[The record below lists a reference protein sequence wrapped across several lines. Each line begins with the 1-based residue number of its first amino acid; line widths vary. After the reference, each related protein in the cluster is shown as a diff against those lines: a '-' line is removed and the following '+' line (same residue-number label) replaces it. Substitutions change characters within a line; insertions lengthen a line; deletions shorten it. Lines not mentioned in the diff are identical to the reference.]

1 MLVELRPIESIRPY
15 PGNPR
20 RNDAAVD
27 AVAAS
32 LQAFGFRQPLV
43 VDEDSVIVVGHTRF
57 KAAKKLGFTEVP
69 VHVAVG
75 LTPDQ
80 ARAYRIADNQTATIA
95 EWDDTALVHELLE
108 LRDAGFDL
116 SLTGFATD
124 DLTELLAPP
133 PSEPLADPDDVPEP
147 PGEPI
152 TRPGD
157 VWLLGRHRLV
167 CGDAADPAVIGNAL
181 GGAKADLLLT
191 DPPYNVA
198 YSGKTAA
205 AKTITNDDMD
215 ESAFRRFLADA
226 LRAAVASL
234 KPGAGFYVWHA
245 DLHGLTARLA
255 AADAGLTVRQVLVW
269 AKSAFALGRFDYHW
283 KHETS
288 LYGWVDG
295 AAHSWLGGRDQ
306 STVLEF
312 DRPSRNAE
320 HPTMKPVGLFAKLIE
335 NSCPRGGI
343 VLDPFAGSGTT
354 VLAAEQTGRTAAV
367 VELDPGYADVI
378 VRRFESVTGKTT
390 ERIPAG

>member
-1 MLVELRPIESIRPY
+1 MLVELRPIDSVRPY

-32 LQAFGFRQPLV
+32 LQAFGFRQPVV
-43 VDEDSVIVVGHTRF
+43 VDEESVIIVGHTRY
-57 KAAKKLGFTEVP
+57 KAARKLGLTEVP
-69 VHVAVG
+69 VHVAIG

-80 ARAYRIADNQTATIA
+80 ARAYRLADNQTATIA
-95 EWDDTALVHELLE
+95 EWDDAALVHELLA

-116 SLTGFATD
+116 SLTGFAAA

-133 PSEPLADPDDVPEP
+133 PADPLADPDEIPDP
-147 PGEPI
+147 PADPV

-167 CGDAADPAVIGNAL
+167 CGDATDPGVIRTAL
-181 GGAKADLLLT
+181 GGATADLLLT

-198 YSGKTAA
+198 YEGKTAA
-205 AKTITNDDMD
+205 AKTIANDDLD
-215 ESAFRRFLADA
+215 EPAFRRFLADA
-226 LRAAVASL
+226 LRAAAAAL

-269 AKSAFALGRFDYHW
+269 AKSAFALGRSDYHW
-283 KHETS
+283 KHEPC
-288 LYGWVDG
+288 LYGWTDG

-312 DRPSRNAE
+312 DRPSRNAD
-320 HPTMKPVGLFAKLIE
+320 HPTMKPVGLFAKLVE

-343 VLDPFAGSGTT
+343 VLDPFAGSGTA

-367 VELDPGYADVI
+367 VELDPGYCDV
-378 VRRFESVTGKTT
+378 VVARYESATGKAT
-390 ERIPAG
+390 ERVPAG